1 MDMLVAQRKNA
12 AKIAQY
18 EFYDGRFE
26 RAALDRNH
34 RLELRVVDDGFL
46 TRHHKTQKRLLR
58 LQQTFAWWYELR
70 DWARAKAE
78 RNSRELREYLL
89 KRLTEGKVYIKTFN
103 MQTGHY
109 CFRLVSQDEI
119 PPLAAFLQEK
129 HLYHLYFSQGD
140 DPTVMSLIH
149 LGTFP
154 T

>member
-1 MDMLVAQRKNA
+1 MKVAQRKNA
-12 AKIAQY
+12 VKLWEY
-18 EFYDGRFE
+18 EFIEGRFKQVV
-26 RAALDRNH
+26 LDQNH

-46 TRHHKTQKRLLR
+46 ARHHKTQKRLLR

-78 RNSRELREYLL
+78 RNSKELREYLL
-89 KRLTEGKVYIKTFN
+89 KRVTEGKVYIKTFN
-103 MQTGHY
+103 LQTGYY

-119 PPLAAFLQEK
+119 SPLVAFLQEK
-129 HLYHLYFSQGD
+129 HQYHLFISQGE
-140 DPTVMSLIH
+140 DPTVMTVTH